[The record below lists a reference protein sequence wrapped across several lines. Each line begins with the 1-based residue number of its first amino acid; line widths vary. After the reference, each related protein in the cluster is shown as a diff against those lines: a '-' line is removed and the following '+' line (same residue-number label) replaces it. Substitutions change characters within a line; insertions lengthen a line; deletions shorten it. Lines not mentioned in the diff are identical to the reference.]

1 MKYLFIAI
9 FIAYILVKLFGY
21 FLEYLNYSY
30 LKKNGSDIPE
40 GFEKVINQ
48 DKLNKIKNYT
58 IEKIRFGILTSLYEA
73 VILLVFLFTGLF
85 NLYSNW
91 LIGLNLQF
99 IVSAILFFLFIS
111 YAHTLLQIP
120 FDLYSTFKLEKKY
133 GFNTM
138 TIKLWVSDLFKSLL
152 ISTILF
158 SVLCTG
164 ALYLV
169 SLSPHFWWLCVWV
182 LFFIFTIFLM
192 YISPYVLEPLFNK
205 FVPVENEEL
214 SFSLGELM
222 KKVGIKVSKVLKM
235 DASKRT
241 KHSNAYFSGIG
252 NVKRIVLFDTMLE
265 KMTND
270 EILSVVA
277 HESGHW
283 KKKHIIKNIILF
295 EVISLFFFYIVYCL
309 MNSNYLLLLFDINI
323 VSGVSDIYLF
333 PVKVFL
339 LMFLFGIVV
348 FPFSPMFHV
357 LSRIFEKQADKFTV
371 KLVGTPDHLIEA
383 LIKLSADNL
392 SNLHPHPFYSAF
404 YYSHPSVQERIKYLN
419 SLKNTQE

>member
-182 LFFIFTIFLM
+182 LFFIFTIFFKSRRSHFM
-192 YISPYVLEPLFNK
+192 TKST
-205 FVPVENEEL
+205 
-214 SFSLGELM
+214 M
-222 KKVGIKVSKVLKM
+222 
-235 DASKRT
+235 RT
-241 KHSNAYFSGIG
+241 F
-252 NVKRIVLFDTMLE
+252 
-265 KMTND
+265 
-270 EILSVVA
+270 
-277 HESGHW
+277 
-283 KKKHIIKNIILF
+283 
-295 EVISLFFFYIVYCL
+295 
-309 MNSNYLLLLFDINI
+309 
-323 VSGVSDIYLF
+323 
-333 PVKVFL
+333 
-339 LMFLFGIVV
+339 
-348 FPFSPMFHV
+348 
-357 LSRIFEKQADKFTV
+357 
-371 KLVGTPDHLIEA
+371 
-383 LIKLSADNL
+383 
-392 SNLHPHPFYSAF
+392 
-404 YYSHPSVQERIKYLN
+404 
-419 SLKNTQE
+419 